1 MIFQNLSNEA
11 QKTVIKNI
19 IQVGFLMPPNWA
31 VAAFA
36 GDPIKRKAIA
46 AEYLR
51 LGEEVHGASQEDW
64 VDMAMKEKALAELI
78 NLWVAD
84 IEECLKCSPSRLP
97 GRPLPVE
104 EGE

>member
-1 MIFQNLSNEA
+1 MVFQNLSNEA

-19 IQVGFLMPPNWA
+19 IQVGFLMPPTWA

-36 GDPIKRKAIA
+36 GDPIKRKAVA

-51 LGEEVHGASQEDW
+51 LGEEVHGASKEDW

-84 IEECLKCSPSRLP
+84 LEECLKS
-97 GRPLPVE
+97 
-104 EGE
+104 